1 MIKLLF
7 AAFGT
12 LGFGLLFHAKKNKLV
27 YIMIGGFLN
36 YLGYSFIYRYTSNI
50 FLSSLGCAV
59 VTSIYSN
66 IMAIVLKCPSTVFIL
81 TGLIPIVPGSSL
93 FYMMQGFVLKN
104 YDLAKLNFGITCE
117 VILGIV
123 AGMALSTVV
132 VTFIREFIKHMKTI
146 HKNC

>member
-1 MIKLLF
+1 MMNLIF
-7 AAFGT
+7 ASFGT
-12 LGFGLLFHAKKNKLV
+12 LGFGLLFNAQKNKLF
-27 YIMIGGFLN
+27 YIMLGGFLN
-36 YLGYSFIYRYTSNI
+36 YLSYFCIYNYTSNI
-50 FLSSLGCAV
+50 FLSSLGCAI
-59 VTSIYSN
+59 VTSIYAN
-66 IMAIVLKCPSTVFIL
+66 LMAIFLRCPSTVFIL

-132 VTFIREFIKHMKTI
+132 VASIF
-146 HKNC
+146 